1 MTQHRLVVL
10 GSMDE
15 FVELVKLAR
24 RQGIYTIV
32 CDGYETGPA
41 KAFADK
47 AYTIDVR
54 DIDGV
59 ADMCRAEQAD
69 GIIASFSDLLAEC
82 LVNIAAKAGRKCYCT
97 PEKIR

>member
-32 CDGYETGPA
+32 CDGYENGPA
-41 KAFADK
+41 HHVGRSRVSVPPA
-47 AYTIDVR
+47 
-54 DIDGV
+54 GL
-59 ADMCRAEQAD
+59 EP
-69 GIIASFSDLLAEC
+69 ASRS
-82 LVNIAAKAGRKCYCT
+82 GRF
-97 PEKIR
+97 